1 MLASNTDSRAVTL
14 DLEPLPLLGLSFLLF
29 VLRVWEQVILE
40 SLPEPTAH
48 SLATLSPVHGPAAQ
62 AFPWELVRNAGSQA
76 QPRPAESEPA
86 F

>member
-1 MLASNTDSRAVTL
+1 MLASNTDSSAVTL
-14 DLEPLPLLGLSFLLF
+14 DLEPLPLLF

-40 SLPEPTAH
+40 SLPEPTAY

-62 AFPWELVRNAGSQA
+62 AFPWELVTNAGSQA
-76 QPRPAESEPA
+76 QPGPAESESA

>member
-1 MLASNTDSRAVTL
+1 MTL
-14 DLEPLPLLGLSFLLF
+14 DLEPSPLLAFSFLLF
-29 VLRVWEQVILE
+29 VVRVWEQVISE

-48 SLATLSPVHGPAAQ
+48 SLATLSPLHGPTAR